1 MTTKDIKDLIQTH
14 SRENSRC
21 KLQINQEIRVDMYT
35 SSFIYFPTVGTYIS
49 VFYTFK
55 WTEIVR
61 YKIVQNC
68 TSKKCLHFTLK
79 K

>member
-1 MTTKDIKDLIQTH
+1 MTTKDIEDLIQTH

-55 WTEIVR
+55 WTEIDIKL
-61 YKIVQNC
+61 YKTVLVKNVYI
-68 TSKKCLHFTLK
+68 SL
-79 K
+79 

>member
-55 WTEIVR
+55 WTEIDIKL
-61 YKIVQNC
+61 YKTVLVKNVYI
-68 TSKKCLHFTLK
+68 SL
-79 K
+79 